1 MDLRAYQ
8 KKVDNALDHLQSEF
22 MWLQVGKASP
32 ALVENITVDAS
43 YGQMKVNQIGHVTV
57 MDSQTIKIEC
67 RDKWELKHVE
77 KAIYDANI
85 GLTPQNEWGQL
96 FIKIPP
102 LTQERRQE
110 VVKQVKMEW
119 EETKAQIRR
128 IRQDAM
134 NETADLLKDKEI
146 SEDMNEVNEENVE
159 AMIKKANT
167 RIDDMVKEK
176 SDDVLK
182 M

>member
-1 MDLRAYQ
+1 
-8 KKVDNALDHLQSEF
+8 
-22 MWLQVGKASP
+22 
-32 ALVENITVDAS
+32 
-43 YGQMKVNQIGHVTV
+43 
-57 MDSQTIKIEC
+57 
-67 RDKWELKHVE
+67 
-77 KAIYDANI
+77 
-85 GLTPQNEWGQL
+85 
-96 FIKIPP
+96 
-102 LTQERRQE
+102 
-110 VVKQVKMEW
+110 VKMEW

>member
-1 MDLRAYQ
+1 
-8 KKVDNALDHLQSEF
+8 
-22 MWLQVGKASP
+22 
-32 ALVENITVDAS
+32 
-43 YGQMKVNQIGHVTV
+43 
-57 MDSQTIKIEC
+57 
-67 RDKWELKHVE
+67 
-77 KAIYDANI
+77 
-85 GLTPQNEWGQL
+85 
-96 FIKIPP
+96 
-102 LTQERRQE
+102 
-110 VVKQVKMEW
+110 
-119 EETKAQIRR
+119 
-128 IRQDAM
+128 M